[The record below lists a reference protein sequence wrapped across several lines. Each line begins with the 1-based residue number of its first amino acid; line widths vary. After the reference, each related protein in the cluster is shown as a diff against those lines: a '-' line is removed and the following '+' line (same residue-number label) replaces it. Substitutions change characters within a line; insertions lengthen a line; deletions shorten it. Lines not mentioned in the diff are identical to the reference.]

1 MVPPV
6 EGPFPA
12 LRGERLDPAPAY
24 GRLRTERPVSRVV
37 LRNGEPA
44 WLVTR
49 HVDVRAVLRDRRFTA
64 DPTAPGFPQLRP
76 IAEPTPPPG
85 TFLCYDPPEHTRFR
99 RMLGTEFAAWRLAG
113 FQPEIDRIVAEQ
125 LDALAG
131 AGPGADLVRTFAR
144 PVPARGICALLGV
157 PFADRAE
164 FQRHIEVRLDWS
176 RPGEEVQAANAA
188 VRDYLERLV
197 TAKEAAPTD
206 DLIGRLVRRQV
217 HTGRLRHEELVS
229 MAMLLLVAGP
239 ETTASTIALGVLA
252 LRRDPDQWAALV
264 ADPGR
269 VDGAVEELLRYLSVV
284 QNGVVRAAVA
294 DVQVGGQRIA
304 AGEGV
309 IALLPAANRDP
320 DAFPDPDR
328 LDVRRDARGHL
339 AFGHGVH
346 QCIGALLARLELR
359 AALRGLLRRFPD
371 LRLAVGEDELRLTHG
386 GAVFGVRELPVCW

>member
-1 MVPPV
+1 MSPPV
-6 EGPFPA
+6 ECPFPA
-12 LRGERLDPAPAY
+12 VRGERLDPAPMY
-24 GRLRTERPVSRVV
+24 GRLRTEQPVSRVV
-37 LRNGEPA
+37 LRNGERA

-49 HVDVRAVLRDRRFTA
+49 HADVRAVLRDRRFTS

-76 IAEPTPPPG
+76 IQEPPPPPG
-85 TFLCYDPPEHTRFR
+85 TFLSYDPPRHTRFR
-99 RMLGTEFAAWRLAG
+99 RMLGTEFGAGRLAA

-131 AGPGADLVRTFAR
+131 VGPGADLVRTFAR
-144 PVPARGICALLGV
+144 PVPSRGICALLGV

-176 RPGEEVQAANAA
+176 RPAEEVQAANAA
-188 VRDYLERLV
+188 VRDYIEGLV
-197 TAKEAAPTD
+197 AAKEAEPTD

-217 HTGRLRHEELVS
+217 RTGRLRHEELVS

-252 LRRDPDQWAALV
+252 LRRDPDQWEALV
-264 ADPGR
+264 ADPGL

-294 DVQVGGQRIA
+294 DVEIGGQRIA

-309 IALLPAANRDP
+309 IALLPSANRDP
-320 DAFPDPDR
+320 AAFADPDR

-339 AFGHGVH
+339 AFGYGVH

-359 AALRGLLRRFPD
+359 GAFRGLLRRLPGLRLAAPEAD
-371 LRLAVGEDELRLTHG
+371 LRLQHG
-386 GAVFGVRELPVCW
+386 GAVFGVRELPVRW

>member
-1 MVPPV
+1 MAPSV
-6 EGPFPA
+6 ECPFPA
-12 LRGERLDPAPAY
+12 ARGERLDPAPTY
-24 GRLRTERPVSRVV
+24 GRLRAEQPVSRVL

-49 HVDVRAVLRDRRFTA
+49 HADVRAVLRDRRFTS

-76 IAEPTPPPG
+76 IAEPPPPPG

-99 RMLGTEFAAWRLAG
+99 RMLATEFAEVRLRG
-113 FQPEIDRIVAEQ
+113 FRPEIDRIVTEQ

-131 AGPGADLVRTFAR
+131 AGSGADLVRTFAR

-164 FQRHIEVRLDWS
+164 FQRHIEVRLDWA
-176 RPGEEVQAANAA
+176 RPAEEVEAANAA
-188 VRDYLERLV
+188 VRDYVERLV
-197 TAKEAAPTD
+197 TARAAVPTD
-206 DLIGRLVRRQV
+206 DLIGRLVRRWLR
-217 HTGRLRHEELVS
+217 TGRLGHEELVS

-239 ETTASTIALGVLA
+239 ETTASTISLGVLA

-264 ADPGR
+264 ADPGL

-284 QNGVVRAAVA
+284 QHGVARAAVA
-294 DVQVGGQRIA
+294 DVEVGGRCIA

-320 DAFPDPDR
+320 GAFGDPDR

-339 AFGHGVH
+339 AFGYGVH
-346 QCIGALLARLELR
+346 QCVGALLARLELR
-359 AALRGLLRRFPD
+359 AAFRGLTGRFPR
-371 LRLAVGEDELRLTHG
+371 LRLAAPEREPRLRHG
-386 GAVFGVRELPVCW
+386 GAVFGVDELPVRW